1 MDFGKHINDKISK
14 PQKGIPVIKKLYTIL
29 PRNALQYALTI
40 CKPFVLPHLDYD
52 DIVYDQP
59 NNQTEF
65 FKQKV
70 LYNAALAI
78 TNAIEGTFRV
88 KLNKELGIESLSF
101 RR

>member
-1 MDFGKHINDKISK
+1 MDFGKHTNNDKISK
-14 PQKGIPVIKKLYTIL
+14 SQKGISVIKKRYTIL
-29 PRNALQYALTI
+29 PRNALLTI

-78 TNAIEGTFRV
+78 KNAIEGTFRV
-88 KLNKELGIESLSF
+88 KLNKELGTESLSF